1 MTPLVP
7 ASRLAEELGIG
18 ELWLKLDTA
27 NPTHSFK
34 DRVVAVAARKAQ
46 ELGFDTLSCSSTG
59 NLAGA
64 VAARA
69 AAEGLE
75 AAVFVPSDLEPEKL
89 AAAAVYGP
97 RIYAVDGTYDHC
109 SRLSVELSFELPWGF
124 VNVNLRSYYA
134 EGSKTLA
141 YEIAEQ
147 LGWETPDAVAI
158 PIASGALFHKVG
170 QGFGEL
176 ATLGLV
182 DGTTPRAVRRAGG
195 RVRARRD
202 RVPRGHARRAGA
214 ACEHRPLA
222 RDRQPGGRRL
232 RRRHGALHGWCD
244 PHRRPR
250 TRSARTWRISP
261 RRRASSARRRPG
273 VTLGALKAAVAAGQV
288 GPRSRVV
295 LLVTGDGL
303 KTPGPV
309 AHTYDPIMI
318 EADADA
324 FVERGAGRLMAG
336 QSLFDKVWGR
346 HVVRDAP
353 GEPAL
358 LYIDLHLVH
367 EVTSPQAF
375 DGLRLAG
382 RGVRRPDLTVA
393 TMDHNVPTLPGPITD
408 PMAKA
413 QLDALRANCDE
424 FGIEL
429 HGTGSGHGGDRSRDR
444 ARARPD
450 PAGQDD
456 RVRRQPHVDP
466 RRVRRARVRDRHLGG
481 RARARDADAEPDADR
496 RRCCSSSSA
505 TCRRGSPP
513 RT

>member
-1 MTPLVP
+1 MQPSTRSRRPARAPAASAHSIPTYDWDALRANVSRASIEAGPASIWRYADLLPVEAPADARLAPGMTPLVP
-7 ASRLAEELGIG
+7 APRLAEELGIG

-69 AAEGLE
+69 AAEGLD

-97 RIYAVDGTYDHC
+97 KIYAVDGTYDHC

-170 QGFGEL
+170 QGFAEL
-176 ATLGLV
+176 AALGLV
-182 DGTTPRAVRRAGG
+182 DGATPALFGGQAAGCEPVATAFREGARVVPVRPNSIARSLAIGNPADGDFAVSTARSTGG
-195 RVRARRD
+195 AIYTVAED
-202 RVPRGHARRAGA
+202 EIGTNMADLA
-214 ACEHRPLA
+214 AATGVFGETA
-222 RDRQPGGRRL
+222 
-232 RRRHGALHGWCD
+232 
-244 PHRRPR
+244 
-250 TRSARTWRISP
+250 T
-261 RRRASSARRRPG
+261 G
-273 VTLGALKAAVAAGQV
+273 VTLGALKEAVAAGRV
-288 GPRSRVV
+288 GARSRVV

-309 AHTYDPIMI
+309 SHTYDPIMI

-324 FVERGAGRLMAG
+324 FV
-336 QSLFDKVWGR
+336 DTV
-346 HVVRDAP
+346 
-353 GEPAL
+353 
-358 LYIDLHLVH
+358 LV
-367 EVTSPQAF
+367 A
-375 DGLRLAG
+375 
-382 RGVRRPDLTVA
+382 
-393 TMDHNVPTLPGPITD
+393 
-408 PMAKA
+408 
-413 QLDALRANCDE
+413 
-424 FGIEL
+424 
-429 HGTGSGHGGDRSRDR
+429 
-444 ARARPD
+444 
-450 PAGQDD
+450 
-456 RVRRQPHVDP
+456 
-466 RRVRRARVRDRHLGG
+466 
-481 RARARDADAEPDADR
+481 
-496 RRCCSSSSA
+496 
-505 TCRRGSPP
+505 
-513 RT
+513 